1 VAKGSASGIK
11 AGRAYVEL
19 GVNDKLTKGLRAAQA
34 RLKAFGGAVRNIG
47 LGMVGAATAAAAPLA
62 ASVKLFSDVGDAV
75 AKAAARTG
83 MSTEA
88 MSELG
93 FAAEQSGADME
104 SLEKGVRIM
113 QRTMVEA
120 ADGAAGAQDAFDAL
134 GISVKDLEG
143 LSPDEQFAA
152 IAERIKAIEDP
163 ARRTAA
169 AMDIFGRAGAQ
180 LIPLL
185 AEGASGI
192 EALRQEARD
201 FGISIGG
208 KGAKAAEILNDT
220 FNRMSKAVRGI
231 WLNIGA
237 ALAPAVTDLTQ
248 RMAKIAAATSKW
260 VAANRPLIVT
270 TAKVI
275 AIVGAVGAALIAV
288 GLSISF
294 AGVAIGGLA
303 TAFGLA
309 IKAVLLMKMA
319 FLALASPVGL
329 VAVALGGGI
338 AALLYFTGAGGTA
351 LDWLRDRFS
360 ELRDRVTAVLGAI
373 GDAMKAGDL
382 ALAAKIAWLAIKAEW
397 IRGTGWLR
405 DIWTEVKTWFL
416 QSWSEV
422 VGGVQLFAAE
432 AWSTFET
439 AAAEAFAFVSRA
451 WLSMTTFFRGVW
463 ESVTGWMGDRI
474 IDVMSLFDESLD
486 ATAAKAARRATDDA
500 GASALEKER
509 AAQERLIAGRLEG
522 RKNASTNALAAR
534 KDAIG
539 GGLIDDQRAIATA
552 RDAALAETADAL
564 AKAQEELR
572 GAMEEARKARED
584 AAEEGPLA
592 ARRPAFADAID
603 GLDGARAKSES
614 RGIFAAAAI
623 QSLQAGGGRPLDRIA
638 KATEDTAKNVATLVR
653 KASSDGLVFQE

>member
-1 VAKGSASGIK
+1 LAKGSASGIK

-34 RLKAFGGAVRNIG
+34 RLKACGGAVRNIG
-47 LGMVGAATAAAAPLA
+47 LGMVGAAAAAAAPLA

-120 ADGAAGAQDAFDAL
+120 ANGATGAQDAFAAL
-134 GISVKDLEG
+134 GLSVKDLEG
-143 LSPDEQFAA
+143 LAPDEQFAL
-152 IAERIKAIEDP
+152 IADRLMQVEDP
-163 ARRTAA
+163 AKRTAA

-185 AEGASGI
+185 GEGAAGI
-192 EALRQEARD
+192 EALRKQARE
-201 FGISIGG
+201 FGISVGG
-208 KGAKAAEILNDT
+208 KDAKAAEVLNDT
-220 FNRMSKAVRGI
+220 LNLLSKSARGVS
-231 WLNIGA
+231 LQIGA
-237 ALAPAVTDLTQ
+237 ALAPITTELAERLARVT
-248 RMAKIAAATSKW
+248 AATSKW

-270 TAKVI
+270 IAKVV
-275 AIVGAVGAALIAV
+275 AIVGLVGAAIVGL
-288 GLSISF
+288 GLSISL
-294 AGVAIGGLA
+294 AGAAFGGLA

-309 IKAVLLMKMA
+309 IKAVLLMKVA
-319 FLALASPVGL
+319 FLALASPIGL

-338 AALLYFTGAGGTA
+338 AALLYFTGAGGAA
-351 LDWLRDRFS
+351 LQWLQERFG
-360 ELRDRVTAVLGAI
+360 ELRERVTAVLGAI

-382 ALAAKIAWLAIKAEW
+382 ALAAKIAWLGIKAEW

-405 DIWTEVKTWFL
+405 DIWTEAKTWFL
-416 QSWSEV
+416 NSWSEV
-422 VGGVQLFAAE
+422 VAGVQLFAAE

-451 WLSMTTFFRGVW
+451 WLSMTSFFRSVW
-463 ESVTGWMGDRI
+463 ETVTGWMGDRI
-474 IDVMSLFDESLD
+474 IDVMALFDESLD
-486 ATAAKAARRATDDA
+486 ATAAKAARRSTDGA
-500 GASALEKER
+500 GAAALEKER
-509 AAQERLIAGRLEG
+509 TAQERLIAGRLEG
-522 RKNASTNALAAR
+522 RKNASANALAAR

-539 GGLIDDQRAIATA
+539 GGLIDDQRGIATA
-552 RDAALAETADAL
+552 RDAAIAETADAL

-572 GAMEEARKARED
+572 GAMEEARKAREA
-584 AAEEGPLA
+584 AAEDGPLA
-592 ARRPAFADAID
+592 SRRPAFADAID
-603 GLDGARAKSES
+603 GIDGARAKSES

-623 QSLQAGGGRPLDRIA
+623 QSLQAGSGRPLDRIA
-638 KATEDTAKNVATLVR
+638 KATEDTAKNVASLVR

>member
-1 VAKGSASGIK
+1 LAKGSASGIK

-19 GVNDKLTKGLRAAQA
+19 GVNDRLTKGLRAAQA
-34 RLKAFGGAVRNIG
+34 RLQAFGGAVRNIG
-47 LGMVGAATAAAAPLA
+47 LGMVGAATAAVAPLA
-62 ASVKLFSDVGDAV
+62 ASVKLFSDVGDSV
-75 AKAAARTG
+75 AKAATRTG

-93 FAAEQSGADME
+93 FAAEQSGADMAT
-104 SLEKGVRIM
+104 LEKGVRIM

-120 ADGAAGAQDAFDAL
+120 ANGTTVAQDAFDAL
-134 GISVKDLEG
+134 GISVQSLEG

-152 IAERIKAIEDP
+152 IADRIKAIDDP

-180 LIPLL
+180 LIPML

-201 FGISIGG
+201 FGISIAG
-208 KGAKAAEILNDT
+208 KDAKAAEILNDT
-220 FNRMSKAVRGI
+220 FNRLSKSIRGI

-248 RMAKIAAATSKW
+248 RMARIAAATSKW
-260 VAANRPLIVT
+260 IAANRPLIVT
-270 TAKVI
+270 IAKVV
-275 AIVGAVGAALIAV
+275 AIVGAVGVALVGV
-288 GLSISF
+288 GLSISL
-294 AGVAIGGLA
+294 AGAALGGLA
-303 TAFGLA
+303 TVFGLA
-309 IKAVLLMKMA
+309 VKAVLLAKVA
-319 FLALASPVGL
+319 LLALISPIGL
-329 VAVALGGGI
+329 VAAALGGGI
-338 AALLYFTGAGGTA
+338 AALLYFTGAGGAA

-360 ELRDRVTAVLGAI
+360 ELRERVTEVLGAI
-373 GDAMKAGDL
+373 GDAMAAGDL

-405 DIWTEVKTWFL
+405 DIWTELKSWFL

-432 AWSTFET
+432 AWSAFET

-451 WLSMTTFFRGVW
+451 WIGMTTLFRGVW
-463 ESVTGWMGDRI
+463 ESVTGWMADRL
-474 IDVMSLFDESLD
+474 IDVMALFDESLD
-486 ATAAKAARRATDDA
+486 AAAAKAARLATDDA
-500 GASALEKER
+500 SAAGLEKER
-509 AAQERLIAGRLEG
+509 SAQEQQIAERLANR
-522 RKNASTNALAAR
+522 RSSSASSLAAR

-539 GGLIDDQRAIATA
+539 AGMVGDQRSISAAGDT
-552 RDAALAETADAL
+552 ALAETADAL

-572 GAMEEARKARED
+572 GAMAEARKAREA
-584 AAEEGPLA
+584 AAEDGPVA
-592 ARRPAFADAID
+592 ARRPALADALE
-603 GLDGARAKSES
+603 GADGASAKASS

-623 QSLQAGGGRPLDRIA
+623 QSLQAGSGRPLDRIA
-638 KATEDTAKNVATLVR
+638 KATEDTAKSVAALVR
-653 KASSDGLVFQE
+653 KASSEGLVFTE